1 MNLDIIS
8 PAASHHYEVAWV
20 ELNTPVGN
28 MIIQPGHA
36 PLVITLSPNKPL
48 VYCLKNGKQEVFTP
62 TRAVAEVTRT
72 HITILVSE

>member
-1 MNLDIIS
+1 MKLDIIS
-8 PAASHHYEVAWV
+8 PSVSCTYEVAWV
-20 ELNTPVGN
+20 ELNTAAGN

-36 PLVITLSPNKPL
+36 PLVITLSPHKQII
-48 VYCLKNGKQEVFTP
+48 YCLKNGKQEVFIP